1 MPRSSRFP
9 RVLAALALGVLCGT
23 AAAGGR
29 PDLVL
34 SELQQPQRHYVKGE
48 LLVQFEPG
56 VAEAAHAQVLAQVG
70 GRFLERVSGD
80 LQRIKLPDGANLSE
94 AIRTL
99 HAAAGVDYAEPNWLY
114 YADEVADDPYYT
126 SGQLWGMYGDSSPVK
141 QNQYGSQA
149 AEAWDKGHT
158 DCGKTMVAVIDEGA
172 QYKHPD
178 LRRNFWVNPAEI
190 PDNGI
195 DDDGNG
201 FIDDTRGWD
210 FARDDKTTYDGPGDD
225 HGTHVSGTIGARGGN
240 TKGVAGMC
248 WKLNIINV
256 KFLGNRSGSTAN
268 AIKSIDYVTDLK
280 TRHNLDLVAIN
291 ASWGGG
297 GYSQGLKKSIELAGK
312 AGIVFVAAAGNN
324 GGNNDTD
331 PHYPSSYDS
340 PSIISVAAIGSGGAL
355 ASFSNYGVESVDLG
369 APGVAVYSTVPNE
382 TGTGYAAY
390 SGTSMATPHVA
401 GAIALYASSHPG
413 VRKASEL
420 KEAILSTVVPTASLS
435 GKTVTGG
442 RLDASSF

>member
-1 MPRSSRFP
+1 MSRSTRRLP
-9 RVLAALALGVLCGT
+9 GMLAALTLGALCGT
-23 AAAGGR
+23 AFAGGR
-29 PDLVL
+29 PDKVL
-34 SELQQPQRHYVKGE
+34 AELQEPHRHHVAAE
-48 LLVQFEPG
+48 LLVQFEAG
-56 VAEAAHAQVLAQVG
+56 LGAQAYGDALARVG
-70 GRFLERVSGD
+70 GRFVERVSGD
-80 LQRIKLPDGANLSE
+80 LHRIALPAGADLSS

-99 HAAAGVDYAEPNWLY
+99 HATPGIDFAEPNWLY
-114 YADEVADDPYYT
+114 YADSVSDDTYYT
-126 SGQLWGMYGDSSPVK
+126 TNRLWGMEGDTSPLFR
-141 QNQYGSQA
+141 NQYGSQA

-158 DCGKTMVAVIDEGA
+158 DCGKVMVAIIDEGA

-178 LRRNFWVNPAEI
+178 LKHNYWENPAEI

-201 FIDDTRGWD
+201 FIDDTHGWD
-210 FARDDKTTYDGPGDD
+210 FARDDKTNYDGLGDD

-248 WKLNIINV
+248 WKLRLINV

-280 TRHNLDLVAIN
+280 LRHKLDLVAIN

-297 GYSQGLKKSIELAGK
+297 GYSQGLKKSIEAAGK
-312 AGIVFVAAAGNN
+312 ADIVFVAAAGND
-324 GGNNDTD
+324 GANNDVS

-340 PSIISVAAIGSGGAL
+340 PTIISVAAIGSAGAL
-355 ASFSNYGVESVDLG
+355 ASFSNYGATTVDLG
-369 APGVAVYSTVPNE
+369 APGVAVYSTVPA
-382 TGTGYAAY
+382 GTGYAAY

-413 VRKASEL
+413 LSANAL
-420 KEAILSTVVPTASLS
+420 KEAILATTVPTPSLN
-435 GKTVTGG
+435 GKTLTGG
-442 RLDASSF
+442 RLDASSY